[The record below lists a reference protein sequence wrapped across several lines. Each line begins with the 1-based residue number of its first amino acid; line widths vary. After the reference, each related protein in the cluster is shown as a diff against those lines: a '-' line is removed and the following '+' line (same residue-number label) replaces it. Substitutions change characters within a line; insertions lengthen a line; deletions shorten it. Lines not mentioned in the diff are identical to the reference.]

1 MINNRK
7 KYILVLLLIVIIAAL
22 SIRLMSTDT
31 DEKTKSTVAV
41 ILPEQVEKGISR
53 IMDGMHDFAINNDV
67 ELDVIY
73 KKYIKEKEMENIL
86 DKENKNNVIGIIA
99 VYPEKYLSIT
109 DGYEFENNNLIAV
122 SNVMNDKFRYSIG
135 YDREKVNA
143 DDICKDLPLERQDI
157 NDVLNGSV
165 KMIYAGNTYELGYRS
180 ISAIYENHKGNY
192 ISDIKIDY
200 IKIDADM
207 INSGK
212 VDALLTE

>member
-1 MINNRK
+1 
-7 KYILVLLLIVIIAAL
+7 
-22 SIRLMSTDT
+22 
-31 DEKTKSTVAV
+31 
-41 ILPEQVEKGISR
+41 
-53 IMDGMHDFAINNDV
+53 
-67 ELDVIY
+67 
-73 KKYIKEKEMENIL
+73 
-86 DKENKNNVIGIIA
+86 
-99 VYPEKYLSIT
+99 
-109 DGYEFENNNLIAV
+109 
-122 SNVMNDKFRYSIG
+122 MNDKFRYSIG

-143 DDICKDLPLERQDI
+143 DAICKDLPLERQDI